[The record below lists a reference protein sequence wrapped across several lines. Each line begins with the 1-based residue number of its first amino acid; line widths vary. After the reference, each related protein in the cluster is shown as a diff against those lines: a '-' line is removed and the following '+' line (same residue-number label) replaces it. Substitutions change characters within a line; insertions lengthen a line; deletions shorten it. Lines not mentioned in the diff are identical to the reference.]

1 MTFVDQEQHQLVEQI
16 ADILIDHRET
26 VSVAESSSGGLV
38 SACLLS
44 YPGASRYFVGSSV
57 LYSYPIR
64 EALVG
69 MGVEEHKPYGGST
82 PELVLD
88 LATKFQQRIRTDWC
102 IGEGGAA
109 GPSPSP
115 YGHPAGY
122 TALAVSGPL
131 RRTGTIETGLSSRAD
146 NMTRF
151 TTELLRL
158 FLAVLRE
165 HHPSP
170 ST

>member
-1 MTFVDQEQHQLVEQI
+1 MTFVSQEQSGLVDQI
-16 ADILIDHRET
+16 AAILIDRRET

-44 YPGASRYFVGSSV
+44 YPGASRFFVGSSV

-69 MGVEEHKPYGGST
+69 MGAKEHEKYGGST

-88 LATKFQQRIRTDWC
+88 LATKFQQRLSTDWC

-109 GPSPSP
+109 GPAPSP

-122 TALAVSGPL
+122 TALAVNGPL
-131 RRTGTIETGLSSRAD
+131 RRTKKIETGLSSRAD

-151 TTELLRL
+151 TTELLRF

-165 HHPSP
+165 PRP
-170 ST
+170 